1 MWQLALIIITV
12 VFTGGYVALIAYY
25 RKLFKKLRPF
35 QVKHGSAATKFSII
49 IPARNEEDSIGYCI
63 ASIYSQD
70 YPAHLFEILVIDDHS
85 TDRTSEVITLLQKQH
100 GTLKL
105 IRLADEIKGKLLNA
119 YKKKAIE
126 TAIPQTSGEWIITTD
141 ADCHVEKNWLRSYD
155 CYIQEHQPALIAGPV
170 KYINNGSFVSI
181 FQCLDF
187 LGMQGVT
194 AAAVSANQHS
204 MCNGAN
210 LAYKKE
216 AFFEVNGFRGI
227 DNIASGDDM
236 LLMHKIATKFPGK
249 LGYLFSPEGVVSTSP
264 MPDWRRF
271 FNQRIRWA
279 SKAEKYD
286 DKTIIAV
293 LVLMYFYNVL
303 LLGLGIASFFSFS
316 CFTLF
321 IISLS
326 IKTLIELSFM
336 VSIAD
341 FYKEKKLLWWF
352 PLMQPFHIVYMVVA
366 GWLGKFGS
374 YQWKGRKV
382 K

>member
-1 MWQLALIIITV
+1 MWKPILLLITILL
-12 VFTGGYVALIAYY
+12 TGGYLVLIGYY
-25 RKLFKKLRPF
+25 RMLFTKLNAFKINTAFP
-35 QVKHGSAATKFSII
+35 STKFSII
-49 IPARNEEDSIGYCI
+49 IPARNEEDSIENCI
-63 ASIYSQD
+63 ASIYNQH
-70 YPAHLFEILVIDDHS
+70 YPAELFEVLVIDDHS
-85 TDRTSEVITLLQKQH
+85 TDATSAAVEELQKKYS
-100 GTLKL
+100 TLKL
-105 IRLADEIKGKLLNA
+105 IPLADEINGKLLNA

-141 ADCHVEKNWLRSYD
+141 ADCNVDKDWLRCYD
-155 CYIQEHQPALIAGPV
+155 SYIQQHQPVLVAGPV
-170 KYINNGSFVSI
+170 KYIDNGDFVSI

-187 LGMQGVT
+187 LAMQGIT

-216 AFFEVNGFRGI
+216 AFFEVNGFKGI

-236 LLMHKIATKFPGK
+236 LLMHKIKTRFPGK

-264 MPDWRRF
+264 MPDWRSF

-286 DKTIIAV
+286 DKSIIAV
-293 LVLMYFYNVL
+293 LFLVYFFNVL
-303 LLGLGIASFFSFS
+303 LVVLGIASFFNSYCLYLFLISFVA
-316 CFTLF
+316 
-321 IISLS
+321 
-326 IKTLIELSFM
+326 KTLVEISFM
-336 VSIAD
+336 SAITK
-341 FYKEKKLLWWF
+341 FYKEEKLLWWF
-352 PLMQPFHIVYMVVA
+352 PLMQPFHIVYVVIA

-382 K
+382 N